1 MKKTSVLL
9 IAAALILSS
18 CGIIAQ
24 QASSDEGHR
33 YQDGLYSS
41 APSFRTKAEKE
52 TSQKE
57 TEELI
62 NRTKASEIYLFGDRK
77 DTIAIPENMS
87 ARIQYDQKVGG
98 TVVTVGE
105 NPYDWRWDLENNY
118 GYYYGPYSLG
128 SSWYWSR
135 HYSPFYSSWAF
146 SPYWRWGYGSYWNR
160 WGYSYW
166 SGNRYFDPWFHDP
179 WYGGWYDPWYYGGFY
194 DPWYYG
200 GFYGG
205 YYGGYYG
212 WYGPYYSHHFHHG
225 WYDPYYHHHGHGPG
239 HIIVSGSNKNRHY
252 GMRAHTDGSSM
263 RPSNSSGS
271 SSIGRST
278 TAVRRGI
285 GSSSTVSRSSSAG
298 RSSSASRATSGRKS
312 APVYKRP
319 ESSTAS
325 GSTNNSYNSSSDS
338 QRRSSENGYSRDS
351 YNRNSSSSGSSYS
364 RGSSSS
370 GGFTRGGS
378 GFSGGSSSGGGYSR
392 GSSGGHRR

>member
-9 IAAALILSS
+9 ITAALILSS
-18 CGIIAQ
+18 CGITAQ

-41 APSFRTKAEKE
+41 TPSFRTKAEKE

-57 TEELI
+57 TDELI
-62 NRTKASEIYLFGDRK
+62 KRTKASEIYLFGDKK
-77 DTIAIPENMS
+77 DTIAIPDNWS

-135 HYSPFYSSWAF
+135 HYNPFYSSWCY
-146 SPYWRWGYGSYWNR
+146 SPYWSSWGYGPYWSR

-166 SGNRYFDPWFHDP
+166 SGNRYFDPWF
-179 WYGGWYDPWYYGGFY
+179 YDPWYYGGFY

-200 GFYGG
+200 G
-205 YYGGYYG
+205 YYGYYG
-212 WYGPYYSHHFHHG
+212 WYSPYYSHHFHHG

-239 HIIVSGSNKNRHY
+239 HMIVNPDNKNRHY
-252 GMRAHTDGSSM
+252 GMRAHTDGSSV
-263 RPSNSSGS
+263 RSSNSSGAS
-271 SSIGRST
+271 SPGKST
-278 TAVRRGI
+278 VTVRRGI
-285 GSSSTVSRSSSAG
+285 GTSSTVSRSSSVN
-298 RSSSASRATSGRKS
+298 RSSSVSRTTSRRNS
-312 APVYKRP
+312 APVYKKP
-319 ESSTAS
+319 ESSVAS
-325 GSTNNSYNSSSDS
+325 GSTNNSVNSSSDS
-338 QRRSSENGYSRDS
+338 QRRSSEIGYSRDS
-351 YNRNSSSSGSSYS
+351 YNRSSSSSGSSYS

-370 GGFTRGGS
+370 GGGFTRGGS

-392 GSSGGHRR
+392 GSSGSHRR

>member
-33 YQDGLYSS
+33 YQDGLYGST
-41 APSFRTKAEKE
+41 PSFRSKAEKE

-57 TEELI
+57 TDELI

-77 DTIAIPENMS
+77 DTVAIPENMY

-118 GYYYGPYSLG
+118 GYYYGPYSIG

-135 HYSPFYSSWAF
+135 YYSPYYSSWCY
-146 SPYWRWGYGSYWNR
+146 SPYWSSWGFGPYWNR
-160 WGYSYW
+160 WGYIYW
-166 SGNRYFDPWFHDP
+166 SGNRYFDPWYYDP
-179 WYGGWYDPWYYGGFY
+179 WYYGGWYYGGWYDPW
-194 DPWYYG
+194 
-200 GFYGG
+200 

-239 HIIVSGSNKNRHY
+239 HIVISPGNSRNRYY
-252 GMRAHTDGSSM
+252 GLRANTDGSNVRASK
-263 RPSNSSGS
+263 PSGS
-271 SSIGRST
+271 SGAGRST
-278 TAVRRGI
+278 VTVRRGI
-285 GSSSTVSRSSSAG
+285 GTSSSVSRSSSTV
-298 RSSSASRATSGRKS
+298 RSSSASRSTSGRKS
-312 APVYKRP
+312 APVYRRP
-319 ESSTAS
+319 ESSSAS
-325 GSTNNSYNSSSDS
+325 GTVNSSYNSSTDS
-338 QRRSSENGYSRDS
+338 PRRSSESGYSRDS
-351 YNRNSSSSGSSYS
+351 YNRSSSSSGSSYS

-370 GGFTRGGS
+370 GGFSRGGS